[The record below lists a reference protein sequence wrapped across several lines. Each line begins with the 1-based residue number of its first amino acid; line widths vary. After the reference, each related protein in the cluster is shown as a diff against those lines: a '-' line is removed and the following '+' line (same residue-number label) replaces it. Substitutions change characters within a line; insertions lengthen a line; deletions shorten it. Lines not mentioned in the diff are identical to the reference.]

1 MKYLF
6 AKLTFLILNS
16 LLNLTFLYSKFLNY
30 RGQNIDIVCEID
42 PKL

>member
-6 AKLTFLILNS
+6 AKLTFILNS
-16 LLNLTFLYSKFLNY
+16 LLNLIFLYCKFLNY
-30 RGQNIDIVCEID
+30 RGQNNDIVCEID